1 MVYNQCEYLW
11 QKRGVFYFVRHVP
24 NDVQKHYERPRIVIC
39 LKTNSKTAA
48 LKASR
53 SIASKLDDFWLQ
65 MRLADMDV
73 PASHLLV
80 KGKPKD
86 AFTSFSSTLSDAL
99 ATYFSL
105 KGTDRTALFF
115 TSAKRNVGYV
125 LEHLGDRPIDT
136 YSSADA
142 ASFRD
147 WLIARDLNISSISR
161 IFGTVRAV
169 INLTIQEHGLE
180 CRNAFANIYL
190 PKKSEGKRKPFPTH
204 EIISIQ
210 KTCLEIS
217 DERRLLLALISDTGM
232 RLSEALGLV
241 WGDIDLKH
249 KHPHI
254 NLVPHPWRPLKTS
267 GSKRLV
273 PLVGASLEAIKIMHR
288 QGVSH
293 SFLFK
298 SYTNETSC
306 NGNSASA
313 ALNKWLKAYTEHGVV
328 HSFRHSFRDRLR
340 EAEVDLELMDQL
352 GGWANSSVGQSYGT
366 GHTLEQKHKA
376 MQRIVFGQ
384 IAINRNLLTDQ

>member
-1 MVYNQCEYLW
+1 MVYNQCAYLW

-65 MRLADMDV
+65 IRSADMDV

-86 AFTSFSSTLSDAL
+86 AFTSFASTLSDAL

-115 TSAKRNVGYV
+115 TSAKGNVGYV

-147 WLIARDLNISSISR
+147 WLIARDLKISSISR

-190 PKKSEGKRKPFPTH
+190 PKKSEGNRKPFPTH

-254 NLVPHPWRPLKTS
+254 NLVPHPWRSLKTS

-273 PLVGASLEAIKIMHR
+273 PLVGVSLEAIKTMHR

-293 SFLFK
+293 TFLFK

-313 ALNKWLKAYTEHGVV
+313 ALNKWLKV
-328 HSFRHSFRDRLR
+328 
-340 EAEVDLELMDQL
+340 
-352 GGWANSSVGQSYGT
+352 
-366 GHTLEQKHKA
+366 
-376 MQRIVFGQ
+376 
-384 IAINRNLLTDQ
+384 